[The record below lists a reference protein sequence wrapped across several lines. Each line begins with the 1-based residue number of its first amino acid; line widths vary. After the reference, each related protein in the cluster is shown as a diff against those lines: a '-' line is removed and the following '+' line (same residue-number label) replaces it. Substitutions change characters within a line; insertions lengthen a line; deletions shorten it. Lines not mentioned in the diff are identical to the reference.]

1 MDSSD
6 YSYEEDT
13 KSDIPEDEIISI
25 FKEIDENV
33 IIPDNLINWQE
44 RVIKMDPSPIYEQ
57 IEWLKGK
64 IKEIQNNYISLYHKI
79 DDKYNKLIENDPNM
93 SFSKR
98 YFIRVNKTEEIKN
111 LPFEG
116 NYIRSLQKL
125 FGTFFYKCYGL
136 NKDDKPL
143 PSKVFLYIC
152 LNYEYFKYP
161 DYEDS
166 MRGMVNDYSS
176 SNYNSLKYFFM
187 YGIMGAVLG
196 YIVTNRKCDDSSYM
210 LDIDEERKVIKFKV
224 FIENHDE
231 DDENFIE
238 LTRVDN
244 FIELTQEDDSFS
256 EILYKIHH
264 DINLFNYRRFDL
276 LMIDVFNDT
285 ELDVPESLINWTD
298 RVLEL
303 DPSPFYEQIEY
314 LKSLVKDLREEYCVN
329 TKETS
334 ENASEADSEANL
346 FSYLLP
352 VFGRFF
358 SKCYNMSES
367 RIISSGIVVLIEIT
381 FMKEDKEHTLKYR
394 YERPNDDYN
403 FFCAIMSG
411 ALGYKIQCETSF
423 YMLIHHSLEDTVKDI
438 KVNIYENDEKVN
450 SIEEDYDFPFFGYI

>member
-1 MDSSD
+1 MDPSE

-25 FKEIDENV
+25 FKDIDENV

-44 RVIKMDPSPIYEQ
+44 RVNKMDPSPIYEQ
-57 IEWLKGK
+57 IDWLKEQ
-64 IKEIQNNYISLYHKI
+64 IKDIQNNYISLYHKI
-79 DDKYNKLIENDPNM
+79 DDKYNKLIEADPNM
-93 SFSKR
+93 PFSKR
-98 YFIRVNKTEEIKN
+98 YFIRVNKTEEIEN
-111 LPFEG
+111 LSFED

-125 FGTFFYKCYGL
+125 FGTFFYKCYDLKKDDTKYGL
-136 NKDDKPL
+136 NKDDKSL
-143 PSKVFLYIC
+143 PSKVSLYIC

-166 MRGMVNDYSS
+166 RVGVVDDYLS
-176 SNYNSLKYFFM
+176 SNYNSLKYSFM

-210 LDIDEERKVIKFKV
+210 LDIDEERRVIKFKV

-231 DDENFIE
+231 NDKND
-238 LTRVDN
+238 DN
-244 FIELTQEDDSFS
+244 FIELTQDDDSFS
-256 EILYKIHH
+256 QIMYKIRH
-264 DINLFNYRRFDL
+264 DIDLFNYRRFDL
-276 LMIDVFNDT
+276 LMMDIFNDT
-285 ELDVPESLINWTD
+285 ELGVPESLINWTD

-314 LKSLVKDLREEYCVN
+314 LTSLVKDLREEYYAGV
-329 TKETS
+329 KE
-334 ENASEADSEANL
+334 ERMEDNF

-352 VFGRFF
+352 VFGSFF
-358 SKCYNMSES
+358 SKCYNMNES
-367 RIISSGIVVLIEIT
+367 RIISSGVVVLIEIT
-381 FMKEDKEHTLKYR
+381 FMKEKEEYSRSYR

-438 KVNIYENDEKVN
+438 KVNIYENDKKVN
-450 SIEEDYDFPFFGYI
+450 FIEEDYDFPLFSYI

>member
-1 MDSSD
+1 MDPSE

-44 RVIKMDPSPIYEQ
+44 RVNKMDPSPIYEQ
-57 IEWLKGK
+57 IDWLKGQ
-64 IKEIQNNYISLYHKI
+64 IKEIQNNYILLYHKI
-79 DDKYNKLIENDPNM
+79 DDKYNKLIESDPDM

-98 YFIRVNKTEEIKN
+98 YFIRVNKTEEIEN
-111 LPFEG
+111 LPFEE
-116 NYIRSLQKL
+116 NYIKSLQKL
-125 FGTFFYKCYGL
+125 FGTFFCKCYGL
-136 NKDDKPL
+136 KKDDKPL
-143 PSKVFLYIC
+143 PSKFTLYIC

-166 MRGMVNDYSS
+166 RVGVVDDYSS
-176 SNYNSLKYFFM
+176 SNYNSLKYSFM

-196 YIVTNRKCDDSSYM
+196 YIVTNRKCGDSSYM

-231 DDENFIE
+231 NDKND
-238 LTRVDN
+238 DN
-244 FIELTQEDDSFS
+244 FIEITQDDDSFS
-256 EILYKIHH
+256 EIMYKIRH

-276 LMIDVFNDT
+276 LMMDIFNDT
-285 ELDVPESLINWTD
+285 ELGVPESLINWTD

-314 LKSLVKDLREEYCVN
+314 LKSLVRDLREEYYMN

-334 ENASEADSEANL
+334 EDNF

-352 VFGRFF
+352 VFGSFF
-358 SKCYNMSES
+358 SKCYNMNES
-367 RIISSGIVVLIEIT
+367 KVISSGIVVLIEIT
-381 FMKEDKEHTLKYR
+381 FMKEKEENPQGYR
-394 YERPNDDYN
+394 LRRCYKRPNDDYN

-411 ALGYKIQCETSF
+411 ALGYKIQCETGF

-438 KVNIYENDEKVN
+438 KVNIYENDKKVN
-450 SIEEDYDFPFFGYI
+450 FIEEDYDFPLFSLI